1 MNRHSPDLSRRSPDL
16 NRSSPDLH
24 YFVAAIL
31 PAVIWGF
38 FTIPLR
44 NISDYRADTILY
56 YRIFMSLSLV
66 WGATLLF
73 RRKTLVNDWKVL
85 RGFSAAERRKFI
97 LLVVASVVMLTGNWL
112 SYIYVV
118 NRVSLQAAAFAYM
131 VCPIITALFGYL
143 ILREEISRRK
153 WIAMGVSCISIFILS
168 WGFMREVMWS
178 VGVAVLFAVYLVIQR
193 QIRLVDKFNLLGVQL
208 LLATLFVLPAFLWQ
222 HQGVPPEPR
231 FWVNIFSI
239 ALLFTVIPLFL
250 NLFAL
255 IRIPSSTVGI
265 LIYINPIV
273 AFAVAF
279 LYFGD
284 KASPLQVFSY
294 LVLLCAVVIFNWG
307 YLSKLIKRSR

>member
-1 MNRHSPDLSRRSPDL
+1 MNQRNPDLK
-16 NRSSPDLH
+16 
-24 YFVAAIL
+24 YFTAAIL

-38 FTIPLR
+38 FAIPLR
-44 NISDYRADTILY
+44 NISSYEAETILY
-56 YRIFMSLSLV
+56 YRIFMSLALV

-73 RRKTLVNDWKVL
+73 RRKTLVNDWEVL
-85 RGFSAAERRKFI
+85 RSFSAAERRRFI

-112 SYIYVV
+112 SFIYVV
-118 NRVSLQAAAFAYM
+118 NRISLQAAAFAYM

-143 ILREEISRRK
+143 ILKEEIIRRK
-153 WIAMGVSCISIFILS
+153 WIAMGISVISILILS
-168 WGFMREVMWS
+168 WGFMREVAWS

-193 QIRLVDKFNLLGVQL
+193 QVRLVDKFNLLGVQL
-208 LLATLFVLPAFLWQ
+208 LLAALFVLPAFMWQ
-222 HQGVPPEPR
+222 HQGLPAEPR
-231 FWVNIFSI
+231 FWINIFSI

-250 NLFAL
+250 NLYAL

-284 KASPLQVFSY
+284 KVSPLQVFSY
-294 LVLLCAVVIFNWG
+294 LVLLCAVIVFNWG
-307 YLSKLIKRSR
+307 YLSKLIKRPR